1 MGRHAIRKPAGGGP
15 TVRDEAPTRSAG
27 GGAVDFADNRM
38 ESVAQREAQR
48 MADNRADASRLAV
61 YSALVGDSDQVK
73 AAARWQAMVNGPSAP
88 GQRPVAQ
95 RYFTMESG
103 QKSNDPDQFPEDV
116 TTPQKQRDYVWAN
129 LLEPALKKTEVPL
142 KLYTELRGLLLDFAM
157 DAQSRSF
164 SGTVKA
170 LCKLADER
178 EKSKTPLS
186 GRASPQ
192 ALDKLVSATPVLA
205 DDKAKHTV
213 ATYTRLVS
221 GERVNET
228 FESDEY
234 TKTGEPAPKGTD
246 VQDWT
251 RKSVLASI
259 NGWSCEVPLVRH
271 LAGYVWPLLKKSKES
286 NMWELKF
293 REIDRLIELRES
305 EVKNKFIIILDKPKA
320 KSKSKPT
327 QLAALDRDSYTV
339 GARRALKQAL
349 LTGTKAPAKQ
359 QGVLFYDDL
368 LKAAVPDYHTD
379 AAVFELKDEYQAVGS
394 LSMILTHWRPILLFD
409 WILADDVLNNAS
421 T

>member
-1 MGRHAIRKPAGGGP
+1 MGRQAIRRPVGGP
-15 TVRDEAPTRSAG
+15 PTLRDETSTRKAG
-27 GGAVDFADNRM
+27 HGSVDFADNRV
-38 ESVAQREAQR
+38 ESFAHGVAQRI
-48 MADNRADASRLAV
+48 ADNRADSFQLAAYSELMGASE
-61 YSALVGDSDQVK
+61 QVK
-73 AAARWQAMVNGPSAP
+73 AAARWQAMADGQPAP
-88 GQRPVAQ
+88 GPRQVTQ
-95 RYFTMESG
+95 GYFTMATG
-103 QKSNDPDQFPEDV
+103 QKSNDPEQFPEDV
-116 TTPQKQRDYVWAN
+116 TTTPQKREYVWTT
-129 LLEPALKKTEVPL
+129 LLEPALKETEVPP
-142 KLYTELRGLLLDFAM
+142 KLYTELRGLLLDLAM
-157 DAQSRSF
+157 DAENRKF
-164 SGTVKA
+164 ANMVKA

-186 GRASPQ
+186 GRASPP
-192 ALDKLVSATPVLA
+192 ALDKLVSSTPALA

-221 GERVNET
+221 GERVGET

-246 VQDWT
+246 AQDWT

-286 NMWELKF
+286 NLWELKF
-293 REIDRLIELRES
+293 REIDRLIDLRES
-305 EVKNKFIIILDKPKA
+305 EAKNKFITILDKPKP
-320 KSKSKPT
+320 KSKSKPS
-327 QLAALDRDSYTV
+327 QLAVLARDDYTV
-339 GARRALKQAL
+339 GARQALKQAL
-349 LTGTKAPAKQ
+349 LAGTKAPAKQ
-359 QGVLFYDDL
+359 QGVLFYDAL

-421 T
+421 A